1 MEVRNFTFIEERLI
15 KRIKIVKKKFNLE
28 ILFVPSFLLFAS
40 FEILDQLDVFEI
52 FNFLSHN
59 RKSSLKSI
67 DWKVDLY

>member
-15 KRIKIVKKKFNLE
+15 KRVKIVKKKFNLE

-67 DWKVDLY
+67 

>member
-67 DWKVDLY
+67 